1 MLEKLDIHIK
11 KMKLDIYIIPLT
23 KINSKE
29 LKDSNVRSEIIKIL
43 EEDIWK
49 KLSDI
54 DLGNI
59 FGNRTKRTSSKRK
72 AEPVGKH
79 QT

>member
-1 MLEKLDIHIK
+1 MLGKLDIHIK
-11 KMKLDIYIIPLT
+11 KTKLDIYIIPLT

-43 EEDIWK
+43 EENIWK

-59 FGNRTKRTSSKRK
+59 FGNLTKRTSSKSK